1 MLNYPCVQCDQKIT
15 APDSLR
21 GREIPCQNC
30 GTINVLERPQ
40 TPASSQD
47 TPKTPSF
54 SLGPIIHD
62 QSASVKSL
70 HDLSDLLLLFA
81 YVLGLLLIG
90 AGFTPYLLS
99 QGADKYQIFCAI
111 AGTLAAIF
119 MFITFKFLSGL
130 LQAVS
135 QQIAGQI
142 IVQEQLKDILMLLRE
157 ERDL

>member
-30 GTINVLERPQ
+30 GTMNVLEAPKAQ
-40 TPASSQD
+40 TAPNTAQSPA
-47 TPKTPSF
+47 F
-54 SLGPIIHD
+54 NLGPIMHD

-70 HDLSDLLLLFA
+70 QDLSDLLLLFA
-81 YVLGLLLIG
+81 YVLGVLFIG
-90 AGFTPYLLS
+90 AGLTPYFLG
-99 QGADKYQIFCAI
+99 QGNDNYQVFGAI
-111 AGTLAAIF
+111 AGALAALF